1 MRNLNIMKNILLLLS
16 FSFTFF
22 IHSVYCQTLSNQQIK
37 SFIEEGAKTIDL
49 PYEMPGT
56 GVILESMTTFGRN
69 IIFTYT
75 VPDDWYLLGN
85 AKEELIKIL
94 SEKQKNLYFD
104 EQINLIYNYTRNN
117 SLVDKVFISYDNF
130 GTTIDL
136 NQLGEYISYKN
147 HPKAKGVN
155 IKIKDPLAFEKLE
168 GDRPNIVA
176 KFNNKKENLIYL
188 LQINNA
194 PAFISS
200 SRFKQDLSSST
211 DVENFAKDYLSELDF
226 TYVSS
231 KLTKVDRYPAVE
243 VIFDHTLTIMDNK
256 ILRRGVIWIMPYED
270 KLITLFATSYKKDYK
285 KNYFTF
291 FTITNSILF
300 EDQYNSMSNNYVG
313 DYQNFDLYV
322 NQFYNELEASGI
334 YKVRPKEINIKLE
347 ALDESKKTYHM
358 HGYSTGSNNDNIIDI
373 TINKRSWNTFSKAQK
388 YYLIFHELSH
398 DVLNL
403 DDLES
408 DNPNE
413 NSIMY
418 PSIDAYK
425 HLTMDDFID
434 NFNILLEEYKI
445 NRL

>member
-147 HPKAKGVN
+147 H
-155 IKIKDPLAFEKLE
+155 IH
-168 GDRPNIVA
+168 
-176 KFNNKKENLIYL
+176 NN
-188 LQINNA
+188 
-194 PAFISS
+194 
-200 SRFKQDLSSST
+200 
-211 DVENFAKDYLSELDF
+211 
-226 TYVSS
+226 
-231 KLTKVDRYPAVE
+231 
-243 VIFDHTLTIMDNK
+243 
-256 ILRRGVIWIMPYED
+256 
-270 KLITLFATSYKKDYK
+270 YKK
-285 KNYFTF
+285 
-291 FTITNSILF
+291 
-300 EDQYNSMSNNYVG
+300 
-313 DYQNFDLYV
+313 
-322 NQFYNELEASGI
+322 
-334 YKVRPKEINIKLE
+334 
-347 ALDESKKTYHM
+347 
-358 HGYSTGSNNDNIIDI
+358 
-373 TINKRSWNTFSKAQK
+373 
-388 YYLIFHELSH
+388 
-398 DVLNL
+398 
-403 DDLES
+403 
-408 DNPNE
+408 
-413 NSIMY
+413 
-418 PSIDAYK
+418 
-425 HLTMDDFID
+425 
-434 NFNILLEEYKI
+434 
-445 NRL
+445 